1 MIKKIFLASLFL
13 NSLFSFSQEIVSSTP
28 VELKKNVQIF
38 QVVNDLT
45 KQTTMFMTD
54 ENRIKAIRLDNKMK
68 FIDSVSTQKPYKSY
82 SKMIGNIASDNK
94 TTLFWVSSNQKKILL
109 QSFDSEKNK
118 TLDKSFDLEFKN
130 EVYLQEFS
138 APNKFIILT
147 ILKKS
152 NIFKIY
158 AFDNQGNL
166 EIKDIDLSGIRFYHR
181 TNLYDTFEEDFMPFE
196 RPLSLVKINSEYP
209 TSLLKTAAKRKC
221 YLVENQLVITIDTDQ
236 NYTQVI
242 QIDLE
247 NYKISSK
254 NILQTPF
261 KNFGTSNLTYNSFF
275 MSNKLYQI
283 KSSPNKFYL
292 TIKDINGNLVKE
304 YVANGDNPIEFKN
317 SEISQQGGDFGGGER
332 TLETSSQFIRKLNG
346 QNSGISCYQ
355 TGENIILT
363 TGSVSSDNSGGTQ
376 AVLSQ
381 FGLIGALIS
390 VAVYSPS
397 MESFNSYTGRKA
409 VTIFSLF
416 DKDGNHVKG
425 DLQPLAYDK
434 ISSFLQENKK
444 VNAQNLFKVDGLYY
458 LGYYDKDAKE
468 YIIRKFADGNN

>member
-1 MIKKIFLASLFL
+1 MIKKYTLITFLVFCV
-13 NSLFSFSQEIVSSTP
+13 NSFSQEIVNATP
-28 VELKKNVQIF
+28 IELKKNVQIF
-38 QVVNDLT
+38 QVVNDSAR
-45 KQTTMFMTD
+45 QTTIFMAD
-54 ENRIKAIRLDNKMK
+54 ENRIKAIRLDDKMK
-68 FIDSVSTQKPYKSY
+68 FIDSLSTQTPDKNY
-82 SKMIGNIASDNK
+82 SKVIGNIPSVNK
-94 TTLFWVSSNQKKILL
+94 TTLFWASSNQKKIFL

-147 ILKKS
+147 LLKKS
-152 NIFKIY
+152 NTFKLY
-158 AFDNQGNL
+158 AFDNKGNL
-166 EIKDIDLSGIRFYHR
+166 EIKDIDLSSVRFYHR
-181 TNLYDTFEEDFMPFE
+181 TNLYDTFQEDFMPFE

-221 YLVENQLVITIDTDQ
+221 YLVENQLIITIDTDQ

-247 NYKISSK
+247 NYKISSQ

-261 KNFGTSNLTYNSFF
+261 KNFGTNNLTHNSFF
-275 MSNKLYQI
+275 MNGKLYQI
-283 KSSPNKFYL
+283 KSSSNKFYL
-292 TIKDINGNLVKE
+292 TIKDMDGNLAKE
-304 YVANGDNPIEFKN
+304 YVANADTPIEFKN

-376 AVLSQ
+376 AVLGQ
-381 FGLIGALIS
+381 FGVIGALIS
-390 VAVYSPS
+390 VAVNSPS
-397 MESFNSYTGRKA
+397 MESFNSYAGRKA

-416 DKDGNHVKG
+416 DKDGNHIKG

-434 ISSFLQENKK
+434 ISGFLQENKK
-444 VNAQNLFKVDGLYY
+444 VNAQNLFKVGSLYY
-458 LGYYDKDAKE
+458 LGYYDKDAKQF
-468 YIIRKFADGNN
+468 IIRKFTD